1 MRTTWNDLADA
12 VKFTGKD
19 EIGHLPDFENEVVNI
34 WLDRDHIEAYST
46 ERVFIL
52 KIADER
58 ENGRISDWVEGSGS
72 LQKRNLER

>member
-1 MRTTWNDLADA
+1 MRTTWNDFADA

-19 EIGHLPDFENEVVNI
+19 EIGHLPFLENDVI
-34 WLDRDHIEAYST
+34 DLWLNNNRIEAYT
-46 ERVFIL
+46 FKGDLIL

-72 LQKRNLER
+72 LQKRNLDR